1 MNVKLTRRQFSQ
13 LAAIATTAAATGLFS
28 NKIFAQE
35 SNTVILGVRPGN
47 ISDSNVSIPVNPT
60 SDTTDLSDE
69 KVTADIVPFALQT
82 IVVESFDVRTQEIKT
97 VLTTPPIL
105 EADEQL
111 SGFVSL
117 KDGRLVVVAN
127 NINPNK
133 KNKQRIRLI
142 FLSQSPKSVAVSGL
156 KNNEALRSLLRL
168 KDGSFA
174 GLVSKINGT
183 PPSRI
188 VTINPDTGDVTD
200 RDKVSDQKRV
210 SVIAQ
215 CADGTF
221 YGIATERTGGN
232 SIFQIGQEQS
242 TKLSFRSQPWSSGF
256 IGFVCAANQLYALGA
271 LTHQEFPLYLH
282 TIDPKTGE
290 MKRIEKGFNVS
301 AITIA

>member
-35 SNTVILGVRPGN
+35 SNTVILGVRSGN
-47 ISDSNVSIPVNPT
+47 ISDSNVSISVDPT
-60 SDTTDLSDE
+60 SDTTDLTDE
-69 KVTADIVPFALQT
+69 KATIVPFALQT

-117 KDGRLVVVAN
+117 KDGRLVVAAN
-127 NINPNK
+127 SINPNK
-133 KNKQRIRLI
+133 KNKQSVRLI
-142 FLSQSPKSVAVSGL
+142 FLSQSPKSVAVSGI

-290 MKRIEKGFNVS
+290 MIRIEKGFNVS